1 MERCVNWMAFAA
13 TAQTTPLERC
23 VKFHLHQM
31 AIATHIS
38 ITSTLALMG
47 VIAVKVL
54 AEALPR
60 IPCGKSG
67 QGYIDIGYPSCVRA
81 SNKWELSR
89 DPIYGVS
96 VRQDPVLPLR

>member
-1 MERCVNWMAFAA
+1 MERCVNWMTFAA

-60 IPCGKSG
+60 ILVGS
-67 QGYIDIGYPSCVRA
+67 RA
-81 SNKWELSR
+81 KDTLIL
-89 DPIYGVS
+89 DTHPVS
-96 VRQDPVLPLR
+96 ERLINGS